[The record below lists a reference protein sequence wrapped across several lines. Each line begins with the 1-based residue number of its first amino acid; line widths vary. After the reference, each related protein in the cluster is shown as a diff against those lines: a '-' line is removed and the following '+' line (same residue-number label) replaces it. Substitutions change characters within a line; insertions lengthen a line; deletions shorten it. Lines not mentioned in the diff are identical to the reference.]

1 LKVSLII
8 PCIPLHAP
16 YLSSLLKTYEMQTV
30 LPDEVVISLSEADL
44 VESKI
49 LKELQTQP
57 WHFPILLVLSKE
69 KLYAGENRNKAC
81 EHATGDIFVCQDA
94 DDIPHPQRLEIIKY
108 FFEHYPVDHLV
119 HEFVFVTLSAH
130 SIPSYTMHS
139 DFSKIPFFYNE
150 EISHAWKNGE
160 PLSPGNPAIRRAVFE
175 KIKWS
180 NMPRQQDLIFNEAVY
195 EQFKHC
201 YALKIPLLLY
211 RQFLSSLNTD
221 VHKRHRTRIVTQDKI
236 FLKKLSVDKQKKH
249 TLTIIRYN

>member
-1 LKVSLII
+1 
-8 PCIPLHAP
+8 
-16 YLSSLLKTYEMQTV
+16 
-30 LPDEVVISLSEADL
+30 VIS
-44 VESKI
+44 SKF
-49 LKELQTQP
+49 L
-57 WHFPILLVLSKE
+57 
-69 KLYAGENRNKAC
+69 
-81 EHATGDIFVCQDA
+81 
-94 DDIPHPQRLEIIKY
+94 
-108 FFEHYPVDHLV
+108 
-119 HEFVFVTLSAH
+119 
-130 SIPSYTMHS
+130 
-139 DFSKIPFFYNE
+139 FFYNE